1 MIITF
6 GGLWGCVPA
15 SSRRSVSQGAAQ
27 ETSHAVFCAAPWLTE
42 RLEEA
47 ICVHTTPDEFENAA
61 LFLRLGLPSTII
73 RHENGT
79 FRKSSSNR
87 RNVKTPAFRF
97 RVDGKHFDNEAFRK
111 RWCHDNDVISLTKFF
126 VKHNSKMTGGCCV
139 FKFLRLSVDGKHLMR
154 FQSDTSV
161 FKFLRR
167 NVDRE
172 QRARQFRQFSVVNA
186 QI

>member
-6 GGLWGCVPA
+6 GGLWGCIPA

-27 ETSHAVFCAAPWLTE
+27 KTSRAVFCAAPWLTE
-42 RLEEA
+42 RLEETS
-47 ICVHTTPDEFENAA
+47 CVHTTSEEFENAA
-61 LFLRLGLPSTII
+61 LLLRLGLPSTIT

-79 FRKSSSNR
+79 KRKSSSNR
-87 RNVKTPAFRF
+87 RSLKTLAFRF

-139 FKFLRLSVDGKHLMR
+139 FKFLRLSVDGKYLMR

-167 NVDRE
+167 NMDRE
-172 QRARQFRQFSVVNA
+172 QHARQFRQFSVVNA